1 LELASKREELDG
13 ELQVPGYNLF
23 ETRRHI
29 LTRLFHMYNT
39 QDCEVDQ
46 KKAVH
51 NKQPTDIEI
60 AAHTLF
66 VNINQ
71 ICQQQK
77 GRLFLE
83 REFLVFNN
91 IW

>member
-1 LELASKREELDG
+1 
-13 ELQVPGYNLF
+13 
-23 ETRRHI
+23 
-29 LTRLFHMYNT
+29 MYNT

-77 GRLFLE
+77 GRFFE
-83 REFLVFNN
+83 RFLVFNN
-91 IW
+91 LMIW